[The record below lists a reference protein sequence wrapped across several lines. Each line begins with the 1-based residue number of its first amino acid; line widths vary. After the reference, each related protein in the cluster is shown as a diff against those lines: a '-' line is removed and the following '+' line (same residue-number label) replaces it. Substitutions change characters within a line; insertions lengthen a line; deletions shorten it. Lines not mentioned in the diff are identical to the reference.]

1 MAIKLE
7 ENDEI
12 TFYNKRQNI
21 LTVLKSL
28 YYFISFISIII
39 LIIIII
45 TLFVLLNK
53 YGIGCDGIKDE
64 VIVCYITEWKNY
76 TDDPNYLV
84 KFVDKYCP
92 LLWK

>member
-7 ENDEI
+7 ENDEK
-12 TFYNKRQNI
+12 TFCNKSQNI
-21 LTVLKSL
+21 WTILKFL

-45 TLFVLLNK
+45 ALFVLFNK
-53 YGIGCDGIKDE
+53 YGISCDGIKDE

-76 TDDPNYLV
+76 TNDPNYLV